1 MTMPSAVPIVG
12 LIANPASSKDIRR
25 LVGLGRVVDV
35 EEKANIGARFLVGL
49 TAAGPVRVLA
59 LDDRS
64 GVVRRAVHLA
74 RRDGPDVEFLP
85 VVAVM
90 DEADTHA
97 AAVELRSLGAA
108 AVAVIGGDGTARAAV
123 EGWPDAPLVP
133 LAAGTN
139 NAVGIRHEPTV
150 VGAATARAVTDPD
163 RSSAFAPILRLDV
176 VTGSGTASALVD
188 VVGVRSPWTGARA
201 LWEPA
206 ELTEAIT
213 ANIHPRAIGIA
224 AISAAFGPLERNRGR
239 YLRFGPGR
247 TVRVALGPGMVRS
260 IDVAEV
266 RDLEVGGSVRI
277 RPESRLLALDGE
289 RRLAGDTAGVTL
301 ALGPRLLDVTAAMRT
316 PERENRGDPSDR
328 ASDPGH

>member
-1 MTMPSAVPIVG
+1 MTMPFALPIVG

-64 GVVRRAVHLA
+64 GLLRRAVHMA
-74 RRDGPDVEFLP
+74 RRDAPEVEFLS
-85 VVAVM
+85 VVAVAE
-90 DEADTHA
+90 EADTRA
-97 AAVELRSLGAA
+97 AAAELRKVGAS

-150 VGAATARAVTDPD
+150 VGAATARAVTDPN
-163 RSSAFAPILRLDV
+163 RASAFVSIPRLDV
-176 VTGSGTASALVD
+176 LTKSGTASALVD

-201 LWEPA
+201 LWEPS
-206 ELTEAIT
+206 ELTEAFT

-224 AISAAFGPLERNRGR
+224 AISAAFGPLARDRGR

-247 TVRVALGPGMVRS
+247 TVTATLGPGMVRS

-266 RDLEVGGSVRI
+266 RDLDMGGSIRI
-277 RPESRLLALDGE
+277 RSESRLLALDGE
-289 RRLAGDTAGVTL
+289 RRLAGDAAAVKL
-301 ALGPRLLDVTAAMRT
+301 APGPRLLDVTAAMRT
-316 PERENRGDPSDR
+316 PERENRTGVSDR
-328 ASDPGH
+328 APGSER